1 VSRRIVEKGPAFL
14 PECVFLMVAPDE
26 ALFWRYIMSDMAQ
39 VTKDK
44 LLADFR
50 IVVADAEE
58 LLKATAAEAGDK
70 VSSKVS
76 ELRSRLED
84 NLAVA
89 KVKLADAQA
98 LATERT
104 KAAAD
109 ATDAYVRDNPWRD
122 VGVAA
127 GVGLII
133 GLLIGRR

>member
-1 VSRRIVEKGPAFL
+1 MNDL
-14 PECVFLMVAPDE
+14 
-26 ALFWRYIMSDMAQ
+26 AL

-50 IVVADAEE
+50 VVVADAEE

-70 VSSKVS
+70 VSTKVV
-76 ELRSRLED
+76 ELRTRLED
-84 NLAVA
+84 HLAVA

-98 LATERT
+98 LATEKT
-104 KAAAD
+104 KAVAD
-109 ATDAYVRDNPWRD
+109 ATDGYVRDNPWRA